1 MTRGGVATQASHHTS
16 RCPASHQATVP
27 TPSGM
32 AHAAHLSARR
42 NANRFAMRTSD
53 SSGLTLP
60 SVGDDHNWP
69 SEEDQVWR
77 PMLAG
82 GLGGSGTS
90 VAGWLLEEGGPVGS
104 RSPASAS
111 PGPPPAGEP
120 AAIETATA
128 LRPTRFVQEWALLAY
143 RCNQQQNACMASVT
157 IRDVPD
163 ETRDELAARAAR
175 SGRSLQEYLRLELIE
190 LARRPD
196 PATLLHRV
204 QQRKARTGSKLD
216 PATILALR
224 DGDRR

>member
-1 MTRGGVATQASHHTS
+1 
-16 RCPASHQATVP
+16 
-27 TPSGM
+27 
-32 AHAAHLSARR
+32 
-42 NANRFAMRTSD
+42 
-53 SSGLTLP
+53 
-60 SVGDDHNWP
+60 
-69 SEEDQVWR
+69 
-77 PMLAG
+77 
-82 GLGGSGTS
+82 
-90 VAGWLLEEGGPVGS
+90 
-104 RSPASAS
+104 
-111 PGPPPAGEP
+111 
-120 AAIETATA
+120 
-128 LRPTRFVQEWALLAY
+128 
-143 RCNQQQNACMASVT
+143 MASVT